1 VPSELRQFSH
11 EKAALIVRRPRVAPV
26 LFNPLSA
33 LRGIQSVHLLCCLVA
48 FSLQLRE
55 YVHVFPSG

>member
-1 VPSELRQFSH
+1 
-11 EKAALIVRRPRVAPV
+11 V